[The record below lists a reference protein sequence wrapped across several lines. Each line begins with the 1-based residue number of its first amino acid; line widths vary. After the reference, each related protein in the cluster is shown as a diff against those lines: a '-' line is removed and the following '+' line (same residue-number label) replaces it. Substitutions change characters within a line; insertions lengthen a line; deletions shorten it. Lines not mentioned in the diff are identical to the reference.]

1 MEDNGKRIKCFE
13 LKAMNT
19 QPWGTVDWLM
29 IVTDRPKTGTARVI
43 AKWGDVKL
51 SDTGRMNS
59 T

>member
-43 AKWGDVKL
+43 AKCGDVKL